1 MSPSRNRS
9 QTSREGEAAMATKLK
24 DVDAVVIGLGFSGAI
39 LSRELTKAG
48 LNVVALERGADRNPA
63 EEFTLTRLRDEL
75 RYVVRLELMQDN
87 STDTITFRNAPDE
100 LALPIRRFGA
110 FLPGEG
116 VGGTGIHWGALHW
129 RFLPTD
135 FRIRSVLTEKY
146 GAKAIP
152 DSMTIQDWPVS
163 YDELE
168 PHYDRF
174 EKLCGVSGQAGN
186 VRGKLVA
193 GGNPFEGARSE
204 DYPNKPIKTAVAPA
218 MFGAAAERLGYHP
231 FPVPTA
237 TSSAP
242 YVNPEGITLGA
253 CEYCGHCNRTACEA
267 NAKASPNVNIVPVL
281 RTEPKFELRTRAF
294 VTRLVYDKQAKR
306 ITSVVYTDMKTG
318 EEYEQPASIVILS
331 SFVFGNTQQL
341 LLAGIGEPYD
351 PKTGKGVVGK
361 NYCYQFEAGGEAFF
375 EGREFNP
382 FMGAPGMS
390 IAIDDFNG
398 ENFDHSG
405 LGFFGG
411 GYIVGANGGAP
422 PIDGRALPKGE
433 PRWGAGWKQATAKWY
448 RCNTKFNT
456 QGSVYAHRDNFMDL
470 DPIYKDALG
479 RPLIRLTYNGT
490 DNDHAMSRYVVG
502 KLESVIKAMNPTHY
516 EVRYRPKNFTIVP
529 YQSTHNTGGT
539 IMGAE
544 PKSSVVNRY
553 LQAWDAHNLFIQG
566 ASVFPQQPGYNPT
579 GTLGALAYLSA
590 KAITE
595 KYLKNPGP
603 LVHA

>member
-1 MSPSRNRS
+1 
-9 QTSREGEAAMATKLK
+9 MATKLK
-24 DVDAVVIGLGFSGAI
+24 DVDAVVIGLGFSGAV

-87 STDTITFRNAPDE
+87 STDTITFRNTPDE

-116 VGGTGIHWGALHW
+116 VGGTGIHWSAQHW

-135 FRIRSVLTEKY
+135 FRIRSVLTDRY
-146 GAKAIP
+146 GADSIP
-152 DSMTIQDWPVS
+152 DTMTIQDWPVS
-163 YDELE
+163 YDDVE

-186 VRGKLVA
+186 LRGKMVA
-193 GGNPFEGARSE
+193 GGNPFEGPRGE
-204 DYPNKPIKTAVAPA
+204 NYPNKPIKTAVAPA
-218 MFGAAAERLGYHP
+218 MFGTAAQDLGYHP
-231 FPVPTA
+231 FPTPTA

-281 RTEPKFELRTRAF
+281 RAEPKFELRTRAF
-294 VTRLVYDKQAKR
+294 VTGLVYDRQAKR
-306 ITSVVYTDMKTG
+306 ITSVLYTDMKTG
-318 EEYEQPASIVILS
+318 EEYEQDAGIVILS
-331 SFVFGNTQQL
+331 SFVFGNTQQF
-341 LLAGIGEPYD
+341 LLAGVSEPYD
-351 PKTGKGVVGK
+351 PRTGKGVVGK

-382 FMGAPGMS
+382 FMGGPGMS

-411 GYIVGANGGAP
+411 GYIVCANGGAP
-422 PIDGRALPKGE
+422 PISGRMLPKGE
-433 PRWGAGWKQATAKWY
+433 PRWGAGWKQAEAKWY
-448 RCNTKFNT
+448 RCNTRFNT
-456 QGSVYAHRDNFMDL
+456 QGSVYARRDNFMDL
-470 DPIYKDALG
+470 DPTYKDALG
-479 RPLIRLTYNGT
+479 RPMIRLTYNAT
-490 DNDHAMSRYVVG
+490 ENDHKMSRYLVEKMEG
-502 KLESVIKAMNPTHY
+502 VIKAMNPTHY
-516 EVRYRPKNFTIVP
+516 EVHNRPKNFTIVP
-529 YQSTHNTGGT
+529 YQSTHCTGGT
-539 IMGAE
+539 IMGAD

-553 LQAWDAHNLFIQG
+553 LQAWNAHNLFVQG

-579 GTLGALAYLSA
+579 GTLGALAYWSA

>member
-1 MSPSRNRS
+1 
-9 QTSREGEAAMATKLK
+9 MATRLK

-48 LNVVALERGADRNPA
+48 LNVVALERGADRSPA

-87 STDTITFRNAPDE
+87 STDTITFRNGADE

-135 FRIRSVLTEKY
+135 FRIRSVLSEKY

-152 DSMTIQDWPVS
+152 DTMTIQDWPLS

-186 VRGKLVA
+186 LRGQLIS
-193 GGNPFEGARSE
+193 GGNPFEGPRSE
-204 DYPNKPIKTAVAPA
+204 HYPNKPIKTAVAPA
-218 MFGAAAERLGYHP
+218 MFGAAAASLGYHP
-231 FPVPTA
+231 FPVPVA

-294 VTRLVYDKQAKR
+294 VTGLNYDKDTKR
-306 ITSVVYTDMKTG
+306 IASVLYTDMKTG
-318 EEYEQPASIVILS
+318 EEYEQPAGLVILS
-331 SFVFGNTQQL
+331 SFVFGYTQQL

-351 PKTGKGVVGK
+351 PRSGNGVVGK
-361 NYCYQFEAGGEAFF
+361 NYCYQFEAGANAFF

-390 IAIDDFNG
+390 VAIDDFNG

-411 GYIVGANGGAP
+411 GYIVCTNGGAP
-422 PIDGRALPKGE
+422 PIGGRPLPKGE

-448 RCNTKFNT
+448 RCNTGFNT

-470 DPIYKDALG
+470 DPTYKDALG
-479 RPLIRLTYNGT
+479 RPLIRLTYNAT

-502 KLESVIKAMNPTHY
+502 KLENVIKAMNPSHY
-516 EVRYRPKNFTIVP
+516 ELHYRPKNFTIVP

-539 IMGAE
+539 IMGAD
-544 PKSSVVNRY
+544 PKTSVVKRY
-553 LQAWDAHNLFIQG
+553 LQAWDAHNLFVQG

-579 GTLGALAYLSA
+579 GTLGALAYWSA

-595 KYLKNPGP
+595 THLKNPGP

>member
-1 MSPSRNRS
+1 
-9 QTSREGEAAMATKLK
+9 MATKLK

-48 LNVVALERGADRNPA
+48 LDVVALERGADRNPA

-75 RYVVRLELMQDN
+75 RYVIRLELMQDN
-87 STDTITFRNAPDE
+87 STDTISFRNAPDE

-135 FRIRSVLTEKY
+135 FRIRSVLTERY
-146 GAKAIP
+146 GANAIP
-152 DSMTIQDWPVS
+152 DTMTIQDWPVS

-186 VRGKLVA
+186 VQGRSIA
-193 GGNPFEGARSE
+193 GGNPFEGPRSE
-204 DYPNKPIKTAVAPA
+204 HYPNKPIKTAVAPA
-218 MFGAAAERLGYHP
+218 MFGAAAASLGYHP
-231 FPVPTA
+231 FPTPTA

-294 VTRLVYDKQAKR
+294 VTRLNYDRDAKR
-306 ITSVVYTDMKTG
+306 ITSVLYTDMKTG
-318 EEYEQPASIVILS
+318 EEYEQPAGIVILS
-331 SFVFGNTQQL
+331 SFVFGNTQQF

-351 PKTGKGVVGK
+351 PRSGKGVVGK
-361 NYCYQFEAGGEAFF
+361 NYCYQFEAGGQAFF

-411 GYIVGANGGAP
+411 GYVVCANGGAP
-422 PIDGRALPKGE
+422 PISGRVLPKGE
-433 PRWGAGWKQATAKWY
+433 PRWGVGWKQAEAKWY
-448 RCNTKFNT
+448 RCNTRFNT

-470 DPIYKDALG
+470 DPTYKDALG
-479 RPLIRLTYNGT
+479 RPMIRLTYNAT
-490 DNDHAMSRYVVG
+490 DNDHKMSRYLVEKMEG
-502 KLESVIKAMNPTHY
+502 VIKAMNPTHY
-516 EVRYRPKNFTIVP
+516 EVHNRPKNFTIVP
-529 YQSTHNTGGT
+529 YQSTHCTGGT
-539 IMGAE
+539 IMGAD
-544 PKSSVVNRY
+544 PKSGVVNRY
-553 LQAWDAHNLFIQG
+553 LQAWGAHNLFVQG

-579 GTLGALAYLSA
+579 GTLGAHAYWSA

>member
-1 MSPSRNRS
+1 
-9 QTSREGEAAMATKLK
+9 MATKLK
-24 DVDAVVIGLGFSGAI
+24 DVDAVVVGMGFSGAI

-48 LNVVALERGADRNPA
+48 LNVVGLERGADRTPA

-87 STDTITFRNAPDE
+87 SIDTITFRNTPDE

-135 FRIRSVLTEKY
+135 FRIKSVLTEKY

-152 DSMTIQDWPVS
+152 NTMTIQDWPIS

-168 PHYDRF
+168 PFYDRF
-174 EKLCGVSGQAGN
+174 DKLCGVSGQAGN
-186 VRGKLVA
+186 LRGKLIA
-193 GGNPFEGARSE
+193 GGNPFEGPRRD
-204 DYPNKPIKTAVAPA
+204 DYPNKPIKTAAGPA
-218 MFGAAAERLGYHP
+218 IFSEAAKSLGHHP
-231 FPVPTA
+231 FPVPAA

-242 YVNPEGITLGA
+242 YVNPEGITLGR

-267 NAKASPNVNIVPVL
+267 NAKASPNVNIMPVL
-281 RTEPKFELRTRAF
+281 RAEPKFELRTRVF
-294 VTRLVYDKQAKR
+294 VTRLAYDKQAR
-306 ITSVVYTDMKTG
+306 RVTGVIYTDMKTG
-318 EEYEQPASIVILS
+318 EEYEQPAGLVVLS
-331 SFVFGNTQQL
+331 SFVFGNVQQL

-351 PKTGKGVVGK
+351 ARTGKGVVGK

-382 FMGAPGMS
+382 FMGAPGMAT
-390 IAIDDFNG
+390 AIDDFNG

-411 GYIVGANGGAP
+411 GYIACLNGGAP
-422 PIDGRALPKGE
+422 PIGGRVLPKGE
-433 PRWGAGWKQATAKWY
+433 PRWGVGWKQAEAKWY
-448 RCNTKFNT
+448 RCNTRFNT

-470 DPIYKDALG
+470 DPTYRDALG
-479 RPLIRLTYNGT
+479 RPLVRLTYNAT
-490 DNDHAMSRYVVG
+490 DNDHKMSRYLVE
-502 KLESVIKAMNPTHY
+502 KLEAVIKAMNPTHY
-516 EVRYRPKNFTIVP
+516 EVHNRPRNFTIVP

-539 IMGAE
+539 IMG
-544 PKSSVVNRY
+544 PDPGSSVVNRY
-553 LQAWDAHNLFIQG
+553 LQVWDAHNLFVQG
-566 ASVFPQQPGYNPT
+566 ASVFPQQHGYNPT
-579 GTLGALAYLSA
+579 GTLGALAYWSA

-595 KYLKNPGP
+595 KYLKSPGP

>member
-1 MSPSRNRS
+1 M
-9 QTSREGEAAMATKLK
+9 GWA
-24 DVDAVVIGLGFSGAI
+24 FSGAI

-135 FRIRSVLTEKY
+135 FRIRSVLTDRY
-146 GAKAIP
+146 GADSIP
-152 DSMTIQDWPVS
+152 DTMTIQDWPVS
-163 YDELE
+163 YDDIE

-186 VRGKLVA
+186 LRGKMVA
-193 GGNPFEGARSE
+193 GGNPFEGPRGE
-204 DYPNKPIKTAVAPA
+204 NYPNKPIKTAVAPA
-218 MFGAAAERLGYHP
+218 MFGTAAQNLGYHP
-231 FPVPTA
+231 FPTPTA
-237 TSSAP
+237 TASAP

-253 CEYCGHCNRTACEA
+253 CEYCGHCNRTACEV

-281 RTEPKFELRTRAF
+281 RAEPKFELRTRAF
-294 VTRLVYDKQAKR
+294 VAGLVYDRQAKR
-306 ITSVVYTDMKTG
+306 ITSVLYTDMQTG
-318 EEYEQPASIVILS
+318 QEYEQGAGIVILS
-331 SFVFGNTQQL
+331 SFVFGNTQQF
-341 LLAGIGEPYD
+341 LLAGVSEPYD
-351 PKTGKGVVGK
+351 SRTGKGVVGK
-361 NYCYQFEAGGEAFF
+361 NYCYQFEVGGEAFF

-382 FMGAPGMS
+382 FMGGPGMS

-411 GYIVGANGGAP
+411 GYIVCANGGAP
-422 PIDGRALPKGE
+422 PISGRVLPKGE
-433 PRWGAGWKQATAKWY
+433 PRWGTGWKQAEAKWY
-448 RCNTKFNT
+448 RCNTRFNT

-470 DPIYKDALG
+470 DPTYKDALG
-479 RPLIRLTYNGT
+479 RPMIRLTYNAT
-490 DNDHAMSRYVVG
+490 ENDHKMSRYLVEKMEG
-502 KLESVIKAMNPTHY
+502 VIKAMNPTHY
-516 EVRYRPKNFTIVP
+516 EVHNRPKNFTIVP
-529 YQSTHNTGGT
+529 YQSTHCTGGT
-539 IMGAE
+539 IMGAD

-553 LQAWDAHNLFIQG
+553 LQAWNAHNLFVQG

-579 GTLGALAYLSA
+579 GTLGALAYWSA

>member
-1 MSPSRNRS
+1 MTTR
-9 QTSREGEAAMATKLK
+9 LK
-24 DVDAVVIGLGFSGAI
+24 ETDAVVIGMGFSGAI
-39 LSRELTKAG
+39 LARELTKSG
-48 LNVVALERGADRNPA
+48 LNVIGLERGPDRNPG

-87 STDTITFRNAPDE
+87 SIDTISFRNAPDE
-100 LALPIRRFGA
+100 RALPVRRFGA

-135 FRIRSVLTEKY
+135 FRIKSALAEKY
-146 GAKAIP
+146 GAKSIP
-152 DSMTIQDWPVS
+152 DTMTIQDWPVG

-174 EKLCGVSGQAGN
+174 DKLCGVSGQAGN
-186 VRGKLVA
+186 LRGKLIA
-193 GGNPFEGARSE
+193 GGNPFEGARSD
-204 DYPNKPIKTAVAPA
+204 DYPNKPVKTGIGPA
-218 MFGAAAERLGYHP
+218 IFSDAAKSLGYHP

-267 NAKASPNVNIVPVL
+267 NAKASPNVNVMPVL
-281 RTEPKFELRTRAF
+281 RTEPKFELRTRVF
-294 VTRLVYDKQAKR
+294 VTKLLYDKQAKR
-306 ITSVVYTDMKTG
+306 VTGVVYTDMKTG
-318 EEYEQPASIVILS
+318 EEYEQPAGLVVLS

-351 PKTGKGVVGK
+351 PKTGKGTVGK

-382 FMGAPGMS
+382 FMGAPGMAT
-390 IAIDDFNG
+390 AIDDFNG
-398 ENFDHSG
+398 ENFDHAN
-405 LGFFGG
+405 LAFFGG
-411 GYIVGANGGAP
+411 GYIACLNGGAP
-422 PIDGRALPKGE
+422 PIGGRVLPKGE
-433 PRWGAGWKQATAKWY
+433 PRWGVGWKQAEAKWY
-448 RCNTKFNT
+448 RCNTRFNT

-470 DPIYKDALG
+470 DPTYKDALG
-479 RPLIRLTYNGT
+479 RPLVRLTYNAT
-490 DNDHAMSRYVVG
+490 ENDHKMSRYLVEKMEG
-502 KLESVIKAMNPTHY
+502 VIKAMKPTHY
-516 EVRYRPKNFTIVP
+516 EVHNRPKNFTIVP
-529 YQSTHNTGGT
+529 YQSTHCTGGT
-539 IMGAE
+539 MMGSD
-544 PKSSVVNRY
+544 PGNSVVNRY
-553 LQAWDAHNLFIQG
+553 LQAWDAHNLFVQG
-566 ASVFPQQPGYNPT
+566 ASVFPQQHGYNPT
-579 GTLGALAYLSA
+579 GTLGALAYWSA

-595 KYLKNPGP
+595 TYLKSPGP

>member
-1 MSPSRNRS
+1 
-9 QTSREGEAAMATKLK
+9 MATKLK

-48 LNVVALERGADRNPA
+48 LNLVALERGADRNPA

-87 STDTITFRNAPDE
+87 STDTITFRNTPDE

-116 VGGTGIHWGALHW
+116 VGGTGIHWSALLW

-135 FRIRSVLTEKY
+135 FRIRSVLADRY
-146 GAKAIP
+146 GADSIP
-152 DSMTIQDWPVS
+152 DTMTIQDWPVS
-163 YDELE
+163 YDDIE

-186 VRGKLVA
+186 LHGKMVA
-193 GGNPFEGARSE
+193 GGNPFEGPRGENYS
-204 DYPNKPIKTAVAPA
+204 NKPIKTAVAPA
-218 MFGAAAERLGYHP
+218 MFGTAAQNLGYHP
-231 FPVPTA
+231 FPTPTA

-281 RTEPKFELRTRAF
+281 RAEPKFELRTRAF
-294 VTRLVYDKQAKR
+294 VTGLVYDRQAKR
-306 ITSVVYTDMKTG
+306 ITSVLYTDMKTG
-318 EEYEQPASIVILS
+318 EEYEQGAGIVILS
-331 SFVFGNTQQL
+331 SFVFGNTQQF
-341 LLAGIGEPYD
+341 LLAGVNEPYD
-351 PKTGKGVVGK
+351 PRTGKGVVGK

-382 FMGAPGMS
+382 FMGGPGMS

-411 GYIVGANGGAP
+411 GYIVCANGGAP
-422 PIDGRALPKGE
+422 PISGRVLPKGE
-433 PRWGAGWKQATAKWY
+433 PRWGTGWKQAEAKWY
-448 RCNTKFNT
+448 RCNTRFNT

-470 DPIYKDALG
+470 DPTYKDALG
-479 RPLIRLTYNGT
+479 RPMIRLTYNAT
-490 DNDHAMSRYVVG
+490 ENDHKMSRYLVEKMEG
-502 KLESVIKAMNPTHY
+502 VIKAMNPTHY
-516 EVRYRPKNFTIVP
+516 EVHNRPKNFTIVP
-529 YQSTHNTGGT
+529 YQSTHCTGGT
-539 IMGAE
+539 VMGAD

-553 LQAWDAHNLFIQG
+553 LQAWNAHNLFVQG

-579 GTLGALAYLSA
+579 GTLGALAYWSA

-595 KYLKNPGP
+595 EYLKNPGP

>member
-1 MSPSRNRS
+1 
-9 QTSREGEAAMATKLK
+9 MATRLK

-48 LNVVALERGADRNPA
+48 LDVVALERGPDRDPA

-75 RYVVRLELMQDN
+75 RYVIRLELMQDN
-87 STDTITFRNAPDE
+87 STDTISFRNAPDE

-135 FRIRSVLTEKY
+135 FRIRSVLTERY

-152 DSMTIQDWPVS
+152 DTMTIQDWPVS

-186 VRGKLVA
+186 LQGKLIS
-193 GGNPFEGARSE
+193 GGNPFEGPRSE
-204 DYPNKPIKTAVAPA
+204 HYPNKPIKTAVAPA
-218 MFGAAAERLGYHP
+218 MFGAAAASLGYHP
-231 FPVPTA
+231 FPTPTA

-242 YVNPEGITLGA
+242 YVNPEGITLGG

-294 VTRLVYDKQAKR
+294 VTRLNYDKQAKR
-306 ITSVVYTDMKTG
+306 ITGVLYTDMKTG
-318 EEYEQPASIVILS
+318 EEYEQPAGIVILS
-331 SFVFGNTQQL
+331 SFVFGNTQQF

-351 PKTGKGVVGK
+351 PRSGKGVVGK

-382 FMGAPGMS
+382 FMGGPGMS

-411 GYIVGANGGAP
+411 GYIVAANGGAP
-422 PIDGRALPKGE
+422 PISGRALPKGE
-433 PRWGAGWKQATAKWY
+433 PRWGVGWKQAEAKWY
-448 RCNTKFNT
+448 RCNTRFNT

-470 DPIYKDALG
+470 DPTYKDALG
-479 RPLIRLTYNGT
+479 RPLIRLSYNAT
-490 DNDHAMSRYVVG
+490 DNDHQMSRYLVE
-502 KLESVIKAMNPTHY
+502 KLQGVIKAMNPTHY
-516 EVRYRPKNFTIVP
+516 EVHNRPKNFTIVP
-529 YQSTHNTGGT
+529 YQSTHCTGGT
-539 IMGAE
+539 IMGAD
-544 PKSSVVNRY
+544 PGSGVVNRY
-553 LQAWDAHNLFIQG
+553 LQAWDAHNLFVQG

-579 GTLGALAYLSA
+579 GTLGALAYWSA

-595 KYLKNPGP
+595 RYLKNPGP

>member
-1 MSPSRNRS
+1 
-9 QTSREGEAAMATKLK
+9 MATRLK
-24 DVDAVVIGLGFSGAI
+24 DVDAVVIGMGFTGAI
-39 LSRELTKAG
+39 LARELTKAG
-48 LNVVALERGADRNPA
+48 LNVVGLERGADRNPA

-87 STDTITFRNAPDE
+87 SIDTISFRNTPDE
-100 LALPIRRFGA
+100 LALPVRRFGA

-135 FRIRSVLTEKY
+135 FRIKSALAEKY
-146 GAKAIP
+146 GAKSIP
-152 DSMTIQDWPVS
+152 ESMTIQDWPVS

-174 EKLCGVSGQAGN
+174 DKLCGVSGQAGN
-186 VRGKLVA
+186 LRGKPIA

-204 DYPNKPIKTAVAPA
+204 DYPNKPVKTGIGPA
-218 MFGAAAERLGYHP
+218 IFRDAATSLGYHP

-267 NAKASPNVNIVPVL
+267 NAKASPNVNVMPVL
-281 RTEPKFELRTRAF
+281 RIEPKFELRTRVF
-294 VTRLVYDKQAKR
+294 VTKLLYDKQASR
-306 ITSVVYTDMKTG
+306 VTGVVYTDMKTG
-318 EEYEQPASIVILS
+318 EEYEQPAGLVVLS

-341 LLAGIGEPYD
+341 LLAGIGEAYD

-382 FMGAPGMS
+382 FMGAPGMAT
-390 IAIDDFNG
+390 AIDDFNG
-398 ENFDHSG
+398 ENFDHSN

-411 GYIVGANGGAP
+411 GYIACLNGGAP
-422 PIDGRALPKGE
+422 PIGGRVLPKGE
-433 PRWGAGWKQATAKWY
+433 PRWGVGWKQAEAKWY
-448 RCNTKFNT
+448 RCNTRFNT

-470 DPIYKDALG
+470 DPTYKDALG
-479 RPLIRLTYNGT
+479 RPLVRLTYNAT
-490 DNDHAMSRYVVG
+490 ENDHKMSRYLVEKMEG
-502 KLESVIKAMNPTHY
+502 VIKAMKPTHY
-516 EVRYRPKNFTIVP
+516 EVHNRPKNFTIVP
-529 YQSTHNTGGT
+529 YQSTHCTGGT
-539 IMGAE
+539 MMGSD
-544 PKSSVVNRY
+544 PGSSAVNRY
-553 LQAWDAHNLFIQG
+553 LQAWGAHNLFVQG
-566 ASVFPQQPGYNPT
+566 ASVFPQQHGYNPT
-579 GTLGALAYLSA
+579 GTLGALAYWSA

-595 KYLKNPGP
+595 KYLKSPGP